1 MSAASAATSP
11 AAASATTAAGQD
23 LLSVE
28 GLTVDYGRIRA
39 LHGLSLRI
47 REGELVAVIGSNGA
61 GKTTTLRA
69 ISGLLAPTEGRVLF
83 EGKPLVGVAPHDIL
97 ARGVAHVPEGRK
109 VFAQQSVHDNLLLG
123 AFLRLRRGEKK
134 AVDEDIEKMFATFP
148 RLKERRAQLAGTLSG
163 GEQQMLAIA
172 RALVSRPKLL
182 LLDEPSMG
190 LAPVII
196 DEVFALIE
204 RLKAAGGTT
213 ILLVEQLAWRA
224 LEVADRGYV
233 LEQGR
238 IRLEGTGAQLLKDD
252 GVRRAYLGASH
263 GH

>member
-1 MSAASAATSP
+1 MSGPAPLAPASVAGR
-11 AAASATTAAGQD
+11 AAARP

-28 GLTVDYGRIRA
+28 GLSVDYGKIRA
-39 LHGLSLRI
+39 LHQLSLHI
-47 REGELVAVIGSNGA
+47 AEGELVAVIGSNGA
-61 GKTTTLRA
+61 GKTTTLRT
-69 ISGLLAPTEGRVLF
+69 ISGLLRPAEGAIRF
-83 EGKPLVGVAPHDIL
+83 EGHDLSALPPHLIL

-123 AFLRLRRGEKK
+123 AFLRLRRGEKQ
-134 AVDEDIEKMFATFP
+134 AVEEDVEKMFATFP
-148 RLKERRAQLAGTLSG
+148 RLRERREQLAGTLSG

-172 RALVSRPKLL
+172 RALVSRPRLL

-213 ILLVEQLAWRA
+213 ILLVEQLAYRA
-224 LEVADRGYV
+224 LEVADRAYV

-238 IRLEGTGAQLLKDD
+238 IRLEGTGQELMHNEA
-252 GVRRAYLGASH
+252 VRRAYLGATKAQS
-263 GH
+263 

>member
-1 MSAASAATSP
+1 MSGPGKDVAAK
-11 AAASATTAAGQD
+11 D
-23 LLSVE
+23 LLRVE
-28 GLTVDYGRIRA
+28 GLTVDYGKIRA
-39 LHGLSLRI
+39 LHGLSLRVA
-47 REGELVAVIGSNGA
+47 EGELVAVIGSNGA
-61 GKTTTLRA
+61 GKTTTLRT
-69 ISGLLAPTEGRVLF
+69 ISGLLQPTEGRVLL

-109 VFAQQSVHDNLLLG
+109 VFAQQSVHDNLQLG
-123 AFLRLRRGEKK
+123 AFLRLRRGEKQ
-134 AVDEDIEKMFATFP
+134 AVGEDIEKMFETFP
-148 RLKERRAQLAGTLSG
+148 RLRERRAQLAGTLSG

-204 RLKAAGGTT
+204 RLKKAGTT
-213 ILLVEQLAWRA
+213 MLLVEQLAWRA

-233 LEQGR
+233 LEQGH
-238 IRLEGTGAQLLKDD
+238 IKLEGTGKELLQDD

>member
-1 MSAASAATSP
+1 VSAATSP
-11 AAASATTAAGQD
+11 TAAPAAGPGQD

-69 ISGLLAPTEGRVLF
+69 ISGLLAPTEGKVSF
-83 EGKPLVGVAPHDIL
+83 DGKPLVGVAPHDIL

-123 AFLRLRRGEKK
+123 AFLRLRRGEKH

-238 IRLEGTGAQLLKDD
+238 IRLEGTGAQLLEDD